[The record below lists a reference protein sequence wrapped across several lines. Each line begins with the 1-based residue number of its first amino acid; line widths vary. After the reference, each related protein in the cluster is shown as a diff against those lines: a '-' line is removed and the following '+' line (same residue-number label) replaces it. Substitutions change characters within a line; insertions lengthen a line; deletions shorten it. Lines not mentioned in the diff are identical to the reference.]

1 MTPTTDRQWA
11 TWFRTAYPDQ
21 DMRVSDADR
30 TEVTDRLARHYG
42 DGRLD
47 AAEFDERVSRA
58 MAAKTAADFR
68 GLFDDLPDQ
77 SGDATNSTP
86 KAPGTPRPSIGYGAP
101 RRPRGLR
108 RGPVRTLL
116 LVVLAFIAVSIAWHA
131 VAGWV
136 TPLLWLAVIG
146 AVVVFAV
153 RRVRRTRD

>member
-11 TWFRTAYPDQ
+11 TWLRTGYPDQ
-21 DMRVSDADR
+21 DLRVSDAER
-30 TEVTDRLARHYG
+30 AEVTDRLASHYG

-47 AAEFDERVSRA
+47 KAEFDERVSRA

-68 GLFDDLPDQ
+68 GLFDDLPGQ
-77 SGDATNSTP
+77 PGDTRNGTP
-86 KAPGTPRPSIGYGAP
+86 KAPGTPLPGSGYGAT

-116 LVVLAFIAVSIAWHA
+116 LVVVAFIAVNIAWHV
-131 VAGWV
+131 VAGWM

-146 AVVVFAV
+146 AVIVLAA
-153 RRVRRTRD
+153 RRARRTSN